1 MKRDTEVLHFCPF
14 CGNENSVKI
23 ALEDFVKWE
32 NGELVQNAFPYLN
45 ATEREQF
52 ISGMCPD
59 CQKRVFGDE
68 EDADECL
75 AESLAS
81 TGQWW

>member
-1 MKRDTEVLHFCPF
+1 MRDTNILCVCPF
-14 CGNENSVKI
+14 CGGEHSVKV
-23 ALEDFVKWE
+23 ALEDFVKWQC
-32 NGELVQNAFPYLN
+32 GELAQTAFPYLN
-45 ATEREQF
+45 ATEREQV

-59 CQKRVFGDE
+59 CQKGIFGDE

>member
-1 MKRDTEVLHFCPF
+1 MRDTNILCVCPF
-14 CGNENSVKI
+14 CGGEHFVKV
-23 ALEDFVKWE
+23 ALEDFVKWQC
-32 NGELVQNAFPYLN
+32 GELTQTAFPYLN
-45 ATEREQF
+45 ATEREQV

-59 CQKRVFGDE
+59 CQKDIFGEE

>member
-1 MKRDTEVLHFCPF
+1 MKEFTLIRCCPF
-14 CGNENSVKI
+14 CRK
-23 ALEDFVKWE
+23 DHFVTVFIKDYKNWLK
-32 NGELVQNAFPYLN
+32 GELAQTAFPYLN
-45 ATEREQF
+45 ATEREQV

-59 CQKRVFGDE
+59 CQKDIFGDE